1 MGNVN
6 EDCEKQIN
14 KLFVLNSATV
24 VLSISLILFNIIFL
38 SVFKE
43 NIRETTRITIIVL
56 ILIIILNNLKT
67 TTIKIK
73 KSSEQELKMN
83 STNDLEQRR
92 FWLSKIIFSFN
103 LKDVLIEY
111 WLIKEEL
118 RKRYQEQNH
127 DK

>member
-1 MGNVN
+1 MKNVN
-6 EDCEKQIN
+6 KDCEKQLN
-14 KLFVLNSATV
+14 KLLVLNSATV

-83 STNDLEQRR
+83 SINDLEQRR
-92 FWLSKIIFSFN
+92 FWLSKIISSFN
-103 LKDVLIEY
+103 LKDVLIEFF
-111 WLIKEEL
+111 LIKEEL

>member
-1 MGNVN
+1 MKNVN
-6 EDCEKQIN
+6 KDCEKQLN
-14 KLFVLNSATV
+14 KLLVLNSTTV

-56 ILIIILNNLKT
+56 TLIIILNNLKT

-83 STNDLEQRR
+83 SINDLEQRH
-92 FWLSKIIFSFN
+92 FLLSKIILSFN
-103 LKDVLIEY
+103 LKDVLIEFF
-111 WLIKEEL
+111 LIKEEL

>member
-1 MGNVN
+1 MKNVN
-6 EDCEKQIN
+6 KDCEKQLN
-14 KLFVLNSATV
+14 KLLVLNSATV
-24 VLSISLILFNIIFL
+24 ALSISLILFNIIFL

-43 NIRETTRITIIVL
+43 NIRETTKITIIVL

-83 STNDLEQRR
+83 SINDLEQRR
-92 FWLSKIIFSFN
+92 FWLTKIILSFN

-111 WLIKEEL
+111 FLIKEEL
-118 RKRYQEQNH
+118 RKRYQEENH

>member
-1 MGNVN
+1 MQNVN
-6 EDCEKQIN
+6 KDCEKQLN
-14 KLFVLNSATV
+14 KLLVLNSATV

-83 STNDLEQRR
+83 SINDLEQRR
-92 FWLSKIIFSFN
+92 FWLSKIISSFT
-103 LKDVLIEY
+103 LKDVLIEFF
-111 WLIKEEL
+111 LIL
-118 RKRYQEQNH
+118 S
-127 DK
+127 

>member
-1 MGNVN
+1 MQNVN
-6 EDCEKQIN
+6 KDCEKQLN
-14 KLFVLNSATV
+14 KLLVLNSATV

-83 STNDLEQRR
+83 SINDLEQRR
-92 FWLSKIIFSFN
+92 FWLSKIISSFN
-103 LKDVLIEY
+103 LKDVLIEFF
-111 WLIKEEL
+111 LIKEEL
-118 RKRYQEQNH
+118 RKRYQEKNH

>member
-1 MGNVN
+1 MKNVN
-6 EDCEKQIN
+6 KDCEKQLN
-14 KLFVLNSATV
+14 KLLVLNSATV

-83 STNDLEQRR
+83 SINDLEQRR
-92 FWLSKIIFSFN
+92 FLLSKIILSFN
-103 LKDVLIEY
+103 LKDVLIEFF
-111 WLIKEEL
+111 LIKEEL
-118 RKRYQEQNH
+118 SKRYQEQNH

>member
-1 MGNVN
+1 MQNVN
-6 EDCEKQIN
+6 KDCEKQLN
-14 KLFVLNSATV
+14 KLLVLNSATV

-83 STNDLEQRR
+83 SINDLEQRR
-92 FWLSKIIFSFN
+92 FWLSKIISSFN
-103 LKDVLIEY
+103 LKDVLIEFF
-111 WLIKEEL
+111 LIKEEL